1 MPVHSYS
8 RSSRRPSPGRRPEVR
23 KYAIYAVIGV
33 LALVPL
39 ALNVFAGSG
48 PAKKVAPIAGGKSS
62 AKYPP
67 QLANRSTFAPT
78 EQGAVGA
85 ATRLEQILLTADLQD
100 EEPTRG
106 KLATLTAPSYQDAL
120 TSRLD
125 QLYDHVEG
133 NPLLAAETDGTN
145 YIARTWPVTYKVED
159 VEGTRAAIVVWSC
172 TIAGIQDQAAP
183 RISWTRDRLTLQW
196 ISGKWLLA
204 NYEELTPIVP
214 RLSSGD
220 VPTSDV
226 DFYKQ
231 MKGTR
236 FYVPAP

>member
-8 RSSRRPSPGRRPEVR
+8 RSSRRPSSGRRPEVR
-23 KYAIYAVIGV
+23 KYGIYVVIGL
-33 LALVPL
+33 LAFLPL
-39 ALNVFAGSG
+39 TLAVFGGSG
-48 PAKKVAPIAGGKSS
+48 QEKKDAAIASSKSS
-62 AKYPP
+62 TSYPP
-67 QLANRSTFAPT
+67 QLATRSTFAPT

-85 ATRLEQILLTADLQD
+85 ATHLEQILLTADLQD
-100 EEPTRG
+100 EGPTRD
-106 KLATLTAPSYQDAL
+106 KLQALTAPSYQDAL

-125 QLYDHVEG
+125 QLYDQVEG

-145 YIARTWPVTYKVED
+145 YIARTWPVTYKIED

-196 ISGKWLLA
+196 ISSKWLLV

-231 MKGTR
+231 MKGTK